1 MLTHEN
7 QNTLLDIARAS
18 IRNGLKQGRSLPIR
32 LEDYPSALQVPR
44 ASFVTLQINTQ
55 LRGCIGSLEAF
66 RPLVQDVA
74 ENAFAAAFRDP
85 RFPPVN
91 EQEFAQLDYHISILS
106 PSEPLEFKSENDL
119 LNKLRPGVDGLI
131 LEERGRRG
139 TFLPSVWES
148 LPKPRQFLAQLKVKA
163 GLPADY
169 WSDSIKIE
177 RYTVEDIKS
186 GG

>member
-85 RFPPVN
+85 RFPP
-91 EQEFAQLDYHISILS
+91 
-106 PSEPLEFKSENDL
+106 
-119 LNKLRPGVDGLI
+119 
-131 LEERGRRG
+131 
-139 TFLPSVWES
+139 
-148 LPKPRQFLAQLKVKA
+148 
-163 GLPADY
+163 
-169 WSDSIKIE
+169 
-177 RYTVEDIKS
+177 
-186 GG
+186 